1 MSNDFKHG
9 DIFYVRNGHW
19 YGLYTESNEPSII
32 VYKNDL
38 SMVVKL
44 KDFSPL
50 KYGEKL
56 IKVEENHFDNM
67 DISII
72 GNVFKLAEEAIEEA
86 KIKYEEAVETCS
98 NLEDIILVKDK
109 RFVLDM
115 ELEGVEYD

>member
-1 MSNDFKHG
+1 MQDNLKHG
-9 DIFYVRNGHW
+9 DIFYVLNGHW

-72 GNVFKLAEEAIEEA
+72 GNIFKLAEESIEEA
-86 KIKYEEAVETCS
+86 KIIYEKTLETCV
-98 NLEDIILVKDK
+98 NLEDLILVKD
-109 RFVLDM
+109 
-115 ELEGVEYD
+115 